1 MDKTDIR
8 RTHSTPRGM
17 FLLAAVCIALFITSC
32 GKRAEPAPK
41 PQPPPPFEFLDA
53 WGNKG
58 DDAGQLDAPVA
69 MTVDTLGR
77 VLFADP
83 AAGFVDKFES
93 TGTPLLSFED
103 PRLHHASG
111 IAVDSGGAIYVADAA
126 RGSVLVFFPDGTFLK
141 ATQIPSQPHFTGPLG
156 ISVDDGGD
164 LYVPDPA
171 RSRIAKFDAHGHL
184 VKSWPAPNDAS
195 KNPSPDEKPS
205 GVAVAQDDSVFV
217 EYTGT
222 GRIEKYSSDGEW
234 ITSWIATDGLS
245 ENSPALYAFA
255 VSGQFVYALAG
266 SPLQIR
272 VWTLDGQHKLDADL
286 GEHLGTI
293 VTPQIAVTPHAEL
306 LVLDPSAPRVFRFR
320 IHLDAEGFK

>member
-1 MDKTDIR
+1 
-8 RTHSTPRGM
+8 M
-17 FLLAAVCIALFITSC
+17 FLLAAMCIALLITSC

-41 PQPPPPFEFLDA
+41 PKPPPPFEFLDA

-58 DDAGQLDAPVA
+58 NDAGQLDAPVA
-69 MTVDTLGR
+69 MTVDALGR
-77 VLFADP
+77 IYFADP

-141 ATQIPSQPHFTGPLG
+141 AIQIPTQPHFTGPLG
-156 ISVDDGGD
+156 ISVDDAGD

-171 RSRIAKFDAHGHL
+171 RSRIAKFDAHGRL
-184 VKSWPAPNDAS
+184 VKFWTVPKDAS
-195 KNPSPDEKPS
+195 ADEKPS
-205 GVAVAQDDSVFV
+205 DVAVAQDDTLFV
-217 EYTGT
+217 AYART
-222 GRIEKYSSDGEW
+222 GRIEKYSSDGAW
-234 ITSWIATDGLS
+234 MSSWIATDGLTG
-245 ENSPALYAFA
+245 NSPELNSFA
-255 VSGQFVYALAG
+255 VSGQFVFALAG
-266 SPLQIR
+266 APLQIR

-286 GEHLGTI
+286 VEPLGVI
-293 VTPQIAVTPHAEL
+293 GAPQIAVTPHAEL
-306 LVLDPSAPRVFRFR
+306 LVFDPSAPRVFRFR